1 MRSSWKG
8 CFIKNKERLNNSST
22 LLNTMLKKKVLVYDG
37 KSTKSLL
44 VERRM
49 IGLKV
54 GEFIFTRRVGVTHKK
69 KVINK
74 KGKKK

>member
-1 MRSSWKG
+1 
-8 CFIKNKERLNNSST
+8 
-22 LLNTMLKKKVLVYDG
+22 MLKKKVLIYDG
-37 KSTKSLL
+37 KSFKSLL
-44 VERRM
+44 VERKM

-54 GEFIFTRRVGVTHKK
+54 GEFIFNRKIGVTHKK